1 MDDDAVHFP
10 FASRYHS
17 PVGPEKTVAP
27 PLSPSPASRVPVSPG
42 RGIRDSSS
50 PPTRRTPVPQRSG
63 DLHLGPASRPHPP
76 WGRFDPYESPEDQD
90 KELVGF
96 AGLPSQVHRKAVKK
110 GFTFTLMVAGQPPHA
125 TATAATRGRIRNDA
139 SESAGESGLGKSTLI
154 DSLFLTDLYKD
165 RKIPDAE
172 GRRIVS
178 IRCGRAACSFEYRL
192 SKVVLRGF
200 LFSDS
205 RADRSDG
212 QHAQA
217 DGQHRG
223 ERRQVAAEHRRHA
236 GLRRRRRQHA
246 KVSALRRP
254 ARLHAFIFPHP
265 VFPSARQL
273 EASGG
278 LRGAAVRTVLQGR
291 ERLGPQE
298 HPGQP
303 RTLLPL
309 LHLSLWTRTAT
320 TGRRVLAGLARQS
333 QHRSRAGQSRQPDAG
348 RGAPEEEQGGALTLM
363 LAWSR
368 APSMTASTRVFRRRS
383 ARSSDASGST
393 STSSPA
399 ATLTTTTTSRGGTGC
414 SRFPRRVDK
423 ITPNGVHRVTA
434 AVSRALQDSVPF
446 AVIGSNV
453 LAESRGRRVKGRTY
467 PWGVAE
473 VESPAH
479 SDFLLLRDMLL
490 ACQISRR
497 RCRRHPAAA
506 GRLRRGQGSIHLGGR
521 PGVTGSHNRRMNG
534 PPVAGLDE
542 PGLCTSTAKRSFR
555 SPRSH
560 LRIGGSRNRQ
570 HDDARCGLSPP
581 GGSDVQAAATPRI
594 PLHPLSRSLLFP
606 FLTLTAAVSTALY
619 WSSIIHR
626 LCIVRKIQ

>member
-1 MDDDAVHFP
+1 MCLRACTPTAATLSEKELSGLRVMDDDAVHFP

-172 GRRIVS
+172 ERIGRTVSTLKRTVS
-178 IRCGRAACSFEYRL
+178 IEEKGVKLRL
-192 SKVVLRGF
+192 SIVDTPGF
-200 LFSDS
+200 GDAVDNTRSWKHLEDYVEQQFEQFFRDESGL
-205 RADRSDG
+205 DRRNIQDNRVHCCLYFISPYG
-212 QHAQA
+212 H
-217 DGQHRG
+217 
-223 ERRQVAAEHRRHA
+223 
-236 GLRRRRRQHA
+236 GLRPLDVECLRALHDKVNIVPVLAKADSLTQAEVRRKKS
-246 KVSALRRP
+246 KVREELRRFGINIYQFASCDSDDDDDFKRRDRLLKVPP
-254 ARLHAFIFPHP
+254 A
-265 VFPSARQL
+265 SRQNN
-273 EASGG
+273 AQRSS
-278 LRGAAVRTVLQGR
+278 
-291 ERLGPQE
+291 
-298 HPGQP
+298 P
-303 RTLLPL
+303 RD
-309 LHLSLWTRTAT
+309 
-320 TGRRVLAGLARQS
+320 GRRVACVAGQRPVRG
-333 QHRSRAGQSRQPDAG
+333 HREQRPGGESRAEGQGSHVPLGGGGSGESGPLGFPAPAG
-348 RGAPEEEQGGALTLM
+348 HAGEDPHAGSEGRDPRESLRELPGALH
-363 LAWSR
+363 
-368 APSMTASTRVFRRRS
+368 PQH
-383 ARSSDASGST
+383 DAH
-393 STSSPA
+393 
-399 ATLTTTTTSRGGTGC
+399 GGPG
-414 SRFPRRVDK
+414 PQ
-423 ITPNGVHRVTA
+423 A
-434 AVSRALQDSVPF
+434 Q
-446 AVIGSNV
+446 
-453 LAESRGRRVKGRTY
+453 
-467 PWGVAE
+467 
-473 VESPAH
+473 
-479 SDFLLLRDMLL
+479 L

>member
-1 MDDDAVHFP
+1 MPFLTRPSAFIRAWDRPTDWTAVWSTCDGRRRGPLPFRLAVPFPGGSREDGGAALVTLPRIEGPRQPRPGDSGLVFPAHPEDAR
-10 FASRYHS
+10 AA
-17 PVGPEKTVAP
+17 T
-27 PLSPSPASRVPVSPG
+27 
-42 RGIRDSSS
+42 
-50 PPTRRTPVPQRSG
+50 
-63 DLHLGPASRPHPP
+63 LGGLASRPRVPP
-76 WGRFDPYESPEDQD
+76 APTLGTLRPVRIARGPGQRACGLCRFAQSSSQKSREEGLHLHADGGRRERPREVDADRQLVPHRPLQRPED
-90 KELVGF
+90 
-96 AGLPSQVHRKAVKK
+96 SR
-110 GFTFTLMVAGQPPHA
+110 
-125 TATAATRGRIRNDA
+125 RG
-139 SESAGESGLGKSTLI
+139 
-154 DSLFLTDLYKD
+154 
-165 RKIPDAE
+165 
-172 GRRIVS
+172 
-178 IRCGRAACSFEYRL
+178 
-192 SKVVLRGF
+192 
-200 LFSDS
+200 

>member
-1 MDDDAVHFP
+1 MCLRACTPTAATLSEKELSGLRVMDDDAVHFP

-172 GRRIVS
+172 ERIGRTVSTLKRTVS
-178 IRCGRAACSFEYRL
+178 IEEKGVKLRL
-192 SKVVLRGF
+192 SIVDTPGF
-200 LFSDS
+200 GDAVDNTRRSRLCAGPPAFTRSFFRIPFSPPHGSWKHLEDYVEQQFEQFFRDES
-205 RADRSDG
+205 GLDRRNIQDNRVHCCLYFISPYG
-212 QHAQA
+212 H
-217 DGQHRG
+217 
-223 ERRQVAAEHRRHA
+223 
-236 GLRRRRRQHA
+236 GLRPLDVECLRALHDKVNIVPVLAKADSLTQAEVRRKKS
-246 KVSALRRP
+246 KVREELRRFGINIYQF
-254 ARLHAFIFPHP
+254 ASCDSDDDDDFKRRDRL
-265 VFPSARQL
+265 L
-273 EASGG
+273 
-278 LRGAAVRTVLQGR
+278 
-291 ERLGPQE
+291 
-298 HPGQP
+298 
-303 RTLLPL
+303 
-309 LHLSLWTRTAT
+309 
-320 TGRRVLAGLARQS
+320 
-333 QHRSRAGQSRQPDAG
+333 
-348 RGAPEEEQGGALTLM
+348 
-363 LAWSR
+363 
-368 APSMTASTRVFRRRS
+368 
-383 ARSSDASGST
+383 
-393 STSSPA
+393 
-399 ATLTTTTTSRGGTGC
+399 
-414 SRFPRRVDK
+414 K
-423 ITPNGVHRVTA
+423 
-434 AVSRALQDSVPF
+434 DSVPF